1 LKKGRRSGSAGA
13 GTLLRVVSGEI
24 ELNLH
29 SIIAE
34 YAAKHGKSWPAL
46 HALFQAA
53 VAMAVPLGSPGV
65 IADMLDKLADEAE
78 AGASA

>member
-1 LKKGRRSGSAGA
+1 
-13 GTLLRVVSGEI
+13 
-24 ELNLH
+24 LNLH

-53 VAMAVPLGSPGV
+53 VAVAVPMASPD
-65 IADMLDKLADEAE
+65 ILADLIDRLADEAE
-78 AGASA
+78 CVA